1 MTLRLA
7 VLASGGGRTLQNFI
21 DLAAAGKLDVEV
33 VLVGV
38 SKSKCG
44 AAERA
49 SKAGIDCFARRK
61 KKSESV
67 GDFSA
72 SVFEKIRAAQVD
84 LVCLAG
90 YLSLLEIPHDFESR
104 VLNIHPSLI
113 PAFCGKGFYG
123 LRVHE
128 AAWKAGVKV
137 TGCTV
142 HYCDNIYDHGPI
154 VLQETVAVLG
164 EDGPEAIAAKVFE
177 AECRAY
183 PKALRLIQAGRVRV
197 VEGRCFIDEEPNA

>member
-21 DLAAAGKLDVEV
+21 DLAKAGKLDVEV

-49 SKAGIDCFARRK
+49 AKAGIPYFARRK

-67 GDFSA
+67 EAFSA
-72 SVFEKIRAAQVD
+72 AIFDQIRPLNVD

-90 YLSLLEIPHDFESR
+90 YLSLIHIPGDFENR

-113 PAFCGKGFYG
+113 PAFCGQGFYG
-123 LRVHE
+123 ERVHK
-128 AAWKAGVKV
+128 AAWQAGVKV

-142 HYCDNIYDHGPI
+142 HYCDNIYDNGPI
-154 VLQETVAVLG
+154 LLQETVAISS
-164 EDGPEAIAAKVFE
+164 EDSPESIAKKVFE
-177 AECRAY
+177 AECHAY
-183 PKALRLIQAGRVRV
+183 PKALTLINEGRVSIH
-197 VEGRCFIDEEPNA
+197 EGRCKISADE